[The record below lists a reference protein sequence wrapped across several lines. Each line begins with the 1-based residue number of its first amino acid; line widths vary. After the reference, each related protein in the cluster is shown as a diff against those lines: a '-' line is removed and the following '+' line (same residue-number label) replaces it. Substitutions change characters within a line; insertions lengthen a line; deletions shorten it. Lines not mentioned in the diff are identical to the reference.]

1 MKKYIVNAWVSKDGK
16 TQRSNFNIYTD
27 KTSENEL
34 KSIISEKFKI
44 DTDKWSLDKDEFKLI
59 SKESVIIYES
69 FWVKKEQTISE

>member
-27 KTSENEL
+27 KTSESDI
-34 KSIISEKFKI
+34 KSIVSDKCKIDSEKWKF
-44 DTDKWSLDKDEFKLI
+44 DKDEFKII

-69 FWVKKEQTISE
+69 FWKKERP